1 MLPSHRESAG
11 VVTSTARMRLA
22 IQAATDLG
30 QKRARNEDTYAS
42 WESDD
47 PAEVARRGVLLVLAD
62 GMGGARS
69 GDVAS
74 KLAAETVVR
83 SYREGKSPDPLA
95 DLGAAVAA
103 ANQAIYAENSREDE
117 LPGMATTVTAAV
129 VRGAEVYVAHV
140 GDSRA
145 YLARAGRLEQLTEDH
160 SLVARLVAEGQLTS
174 DEARLDPRRNL
185 LTRSV
190 GLAANVPI
198 DARRVQWALQPGDTL
213 LLCSDGLHGL
223 VHDRDLLPI
232 LGHKELERVA
242 TELIQMANG
251 AGGSDNITVIVA
263 RVLPD

>member
-1 MLPSHRESAG
+1 M
-11 VVTSTARMRLA
+11 ARMKLV
-22 IQAATDLG
+22 IKAATDLG

-42 WESDD
+42 WQPED

-83 SYREGKSPDPLA
+83 TYREAKSSDPLT

-103 ANQAIYAENSREDE
+103 ANQAIFAENSRQDE

-129 VRGAEVYVAHV
+129 VRGTDVFVAHV

-174 DEARLDPRRNL
+174 DEARFDPRRNL

-190 GLAANVPI
+190 GLAATVPI
-198 DARRVQWALQPGDTL
+198 DTQRVQWSLQAGDTL

-223 VHDRDLLPI
+223 VADRDLVPI
-232 LGHKELERVA
+232 LARADPGQVA
-242 TELIQMANG
+242 AELIEIANN

>member
-1 MLPSHRESAG
+1 MK
-11 VVTSTARMRLA
+11 LA
-22 IQAATDLG
+22 IKAATDLG
-30 QKRARNEDTYAS
+30 QKRARNEDTYAAWQS
-42 WESDD
+42 ED
-47 PAEVARRGVLLVLAD
+47 PAELAQRGVLLVLAD

-83 SYREGKSPDPLA
+83 SYREGKGSDPLT

-103 ANQAIYAENSREDE
+103 ANQAIFAENTRQDE

-129 VRGAEVYVAHV
+129 VRGNDVYVAHV

-145 YLARAGRLEQLTEDH
+145 YLARAGRMEQITEDH

-174 DEARLDPRRNL
+174 DEARFDPRRNL

-190 GLAANVPI
+190 GLSAQVPI
-198 DARRVQWALQPGDTL
+198 DTRRVQWTLQPGDTL

-223 VHDRDLLPI
+223 VADRDLVPI
-232 LGHKELERVA
+232 LGRPELDKVA
-242 TELIQMANG
+242 AELIEMANH